1 MSDSQLL
8 KTFMFVSHQHSRAY
22 RRLHPTLRVVGK
34 SLMTNL
40 FDESASVLSNHIS
53 TQLESVEGS
62 SAVRVGAIQRSA
74 SIHNLFSPLTCTLRG
89 CKTDNNKYEYTYTI
103 ESYDCEPLKK
113 TSVKDRP
120 LRYNALDKI
129 LSQNE
134 SQEKDY
140 DLIKTAELH
149 PITITETCGIIHIKD
164 RKVDEF
170 FEFSDETVLM
180 ASGIQ

>member
-8 KTFMFVSHQHSRAY
+8 KTIMFVSYRHPRAY
-22 RRLHPTLRVVGK
+22 RRLHPRLRVVGK

-53 TQLESVEGS
+53 TQLESVQGS

-89 CKTDNNKYEYTYTI
+89 CKTDDNKYKYTYTI

-113 TSVKDRP
+113 TFVKDRP

-129 LSQNE
+129 LSQDE
-134 SQEKDY
+134 SEEEDN
-140 DLIKTAELH
+140 DLIKTAELY
-149 PITITETCGIIHIKD
+149 PFTITETSGIIHLKD
-164 RKVDEF
+164 SKVD
-170 FEFSDETVLM
+170 
-180 ASGIQ
+180 